1 MMFNIFIVF
10 AFYLSSINGHGYLFD
25 PVARSSAWLIDPSF
39 KECCAYS
46 SHMEMFCGGVGQQW
60 ITNGGKCGICGEP
73 YDRAIKLFEKGGA
86 KYTGK
91 IVKTYNQGEQIDVQV
106 KLSANHQGYFEF
118 RLCNVDNTPD
128 SDATQECL
136 DRYLLTIVNTDSTKY
151 RDVTKHGSDTITVRV
166 QLPPDVSCH
175 HCVFQWKYTTG
186 NNWGRDSATNK
197 SGPGLGREN
206 ETFMG
211 CSDITILANIPST
224 TLPPIISTSTTTTS
238 SLTLRSAKRVSI
250 KSTQRWPALTT
261 QRWSVLS
268 TERWSMLSIKHSSIP
283 SAKQSAVLTTII
295 SSSSSSSPPPPPT
308 TTAMSITTT
317 HSPVRISSWS
327 ALLVAYQK
335 GDDVIYSG
343 MKYRCVTSHRSYA
356 GAEPGLLTWALWR
369 KLE

>member
-60 ITNGGKCGICGEP
+60 ITN
-73 YDRAIKLFEKGGA
+73 
-86 KYTGK
+86 
-91 IVKTYNQGEQIDVQV
+91 
-106 KLSANHQGYFEF
+106 
-118 RLCNVDNTPD
+118 DNTPD